1 MTDSQ
6 ASGSAVARVAAQR
19 KSAIKQRKF
28 LIGGALVLLA
38 IAYLIYS
45 SMAGSTVYYM
55 TPTEVKNQGQ
65 TLEGQAIRVGG
76 TVVDGPVDFDGKNM
90 ILKFNITDN
99 TTTFPVIYK
108 GVVPDAFKPGVDVV
122 VEGKYTSS
130 GVFEA
135 TSLLAKC
142 PSKYVPET

>member
-1 MTDSQ
+1 MIESQ
-6 ASGSAVARVAAQR
+6 ASGKAIASAPARGKATL
-19 KSAIKQRKF
+19 KQRKF
-28 LIGGALVLLA
+28 LIGGAVVVAA

-55 TPTEVKNQGQ
+55 TPTEMKNQAEALQ
-65 TLEGQAIRVGG
+65 GQAVRVGG
-76 TVVDGPVDFDGKNM
+76 TVVDGPVNYDAKTRT
-90 ILKFNITDN
+90 LKFDITDN
-99 TTTFPVIYK
+99 TTTFPVVYT

-122 VEGKYTSS
+122 IEGKYTSS

-135 TSLLAKC
+135 TTLLAKC